1 MSKEEKKGHKDKCN
15 CDRHN
20 KKCECNC
27 ECQDGKCECGC
38 NGECKCG
45 ELKSQIELLTKELEN
60 ERKTTASYLSTASYY
75 KAQVDETKK
84 DFERF
89 KERNK
94 NIEGEAK
101 VKASENVAKQI
112 LPILDNFDQALAQVD
127 PEIMRGFAMIYAS
140 LKNVLTDL
148 GVVEINP
155 KNEGLNP
162 ELHNCISTENTDDES
177 LDGLIAVVY
186 QKGYM
191 FAESK
196 QVIRPAT
203 VSVYKK

>member
-1 MSKEEKKGHKDKCN
+1 MDETKNEKCNKNEKECPEKKEECKKEGK
-15 CDRHN
+15 
-20 KKCECNC
+20 
-27 ECQDGKCECGC
+27 GKC
-38 NGECKCG
+38 K
-45 ELKSQIELLTKELEN
+45 ELEAQIEFLEKALEN
-60 ERKTTASYLSTASYY
+60 ERKTATSYLSTASYY
-75 KAQVDETKK
+75 KSQVDETKK

-94 NIEGEAK
+94 NIETEAK
-101 VKASENVAKQI
+101 TKASEIVAKQI
-112 LPILDNFDQALAQVD
+112 LPILDNFDQALAQVE
-127 PEIMRGFAMIYAS
+127 PEVMRGFAMIYAS

-155 KNEGLNP
+155 KNEELNP
-162 ELHNCISTENTDDES
+162 ELHNCISTEEPDDEN
-177 LDGLIAVVY
+177 LEGQIATVY

>member
-1 MSKEEKKGHKDKCN
+1 MDETKKDKCN
-15 CDRHN
+15 KNENECPD
-20 KKCECNC
+20 KKEDCKK
-27 ECQDGKCECGC
+27 DGKGR
-38 NGECKCG
+38 CK
-45 ELKSQIELLTKELEN
+45 ELEAQIEVLEKALEN
-60 ERKTTASYLSTASYY
+60 ERKTATSYLSTASYY
-75 KAQVDETKK
+75 KSQVDETKK

-94 NIEGEAK
+94 NIEVEAK
-101 VKASENVAKQI
+101 TKASESVAKQI
-112 LPILDNFDQALAQVD
+112 LPILDNFDQALAQVE
-127 PEIMRGFAMIYAS
+127 PEVMRGFAMIYAS

-155 KNEGLNP
+155 KNEELNP
-162 ELHNCISTENTDDES
+162 ELHNCIATEATDDDS
-177 LDGLIAVVY
+177 LDGKIAVIY